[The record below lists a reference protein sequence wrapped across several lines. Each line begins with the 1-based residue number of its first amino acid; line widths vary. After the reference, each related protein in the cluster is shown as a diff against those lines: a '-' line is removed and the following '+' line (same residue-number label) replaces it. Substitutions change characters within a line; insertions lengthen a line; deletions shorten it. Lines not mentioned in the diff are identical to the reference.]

1 VPAYSRPDRR
11 WRLLVPPG
19 AVVIMA
25 AGSAWPTIKRVRAL
39 PAHTDVVLV
48 GGRQLRALA
57 LLAGLHI
64 AAEYIAL
71 PSLGH
76 PVAIIQRKRQ
86 ALRFAARHVI
96 TVPPGITR
104 LHLAVWYAVRLV
116 RAVPRLLAWLPAGD
130 RMLVGTRS

>member
-1 VPAYSRPDRR
+1 MRPGERAPPD
-11 WRLLVPPG
+11 LV
-19 AVVIMA
+19 
-25 AGSAWPTIKRVRAL
+25 
-39 PAHTDVVLV
+39 
-48 GGRQLRALA
+48 
-57 LLAGLHI
+57 HI
-64 AAEYIAL
+64 L
-71 PSLGH
+71 SPFDPL
-76 PVAIIQRKRQ
+76 IIQRKRQ

>member
-1 VPAYSRPDRR
+1 MGV
-11 WRLLVPPG
+11 WRNPPSKTCSSG
-19 AVVIMA
+19 
-25 AGSAWPTIKRVRAL
+25 AWPIIKRVRAL
-39 PAHTDVVLV
+39 PTRTHVALV
-48 GGRQLRALA
+48 GGRQLRVLA
-57 LLAGLHI
+57 WLAGLRTS
-64 AAEYIAL
+64 AEYVAL
-71 PSLGH
+71 PSLTN
-76 PVAIIQRKRQ
+76 PVVIIQRKRQ